1 MLLDDFNLAALFGL
15 GATLV
20 GVIADMMRVI
30 FFFLDSI
37 VYSLIP
43 VVYRGIF
50 ALYDI
55 DKIIGVGNTQNLLN
69 TAKETVYSFL
79 AIFMFFRVA
88 FSLITM
94 LVDPSLIDDKSKGAK
109 KIVLNI
115 FICLG
120 LIVVV
125 PVFFR
130 VAKNIQ
136 TRVLEEKIIER
147 AVGGDIYSNDQ
158 NYNLGNELAL
168 STWSVFLQPV
178 VDEGDAYDAWK
189 GVFESGNP
197 TIWPLP
203 VLATHLNDTTGG
215 ILGGLATKIAEVAAI
230 LRATGTV
237 TYQLGY
243 IWLISGLVG
252 IYVVWTMIK
261 LLIDVAYRSI
271 KFLLLEV
278 ISPIAIISYIDPK
291 SSEKGLFSK
300 WLSETLKTYL
310 SLFIRIFIF
319 AMVSVILKQISVSS
333 FFDEGNILTR
343 LFFILA
349 LVAFMKTAPKFI
361 DNLFGTEISKGSDAK
376 FGSDLLKQG
385 LGFVTGATIG
395 GISGG
400 VVAKRTGQPVFKN
413 IMKNAWQGGQKV
425 SGAAKKGGLGGLTG
439 VISSGFGTVADVKK
453 GLGYNA
459 DKDQEK
465 LIDNLEENVV
475 PKAEQAKKAASS
487 SFADGSKINSILNE
501 GRKVN
506 GRTYG
511 MGLEED
517 DKFKNAIIKNAAG
530 LAADEVKHSDDEE
543 YLKYRRLVADAK
555 ITDAMASRSYE
566 LAKEKYEHDESEY
579 VGAKDKASYV
589 ISLANDVARKE
600 YGQMDAASIQAEFT
614 RQLENYKNTARSSF
628 QSSNRTSQIELI
640 VGAGV
645 DRTQAEQ
652 MNETQLS
659 SAYDVVLDTISNNR
673 TTAFN
678 NGSASDK
685 VNLTVDLK
693 TSNVSHE
700 VAGASERDL
709 GIMFSELNEKNI
721 IATFGNSLGN
731 MAADSGKAAGDVK
744 TAEDVL
750 DKYLNSGKGKKAKD
764 IDTAYKIA
772 KGNFDAN
779 KLKNDNQSS

>member
-15 GATLV
+15 GATSV

-215 ILGGLATKIAEVAAI
+215 ILGGLATKIAGVAAI

-361 DNLFGTEISKGSDAK
+361 DNLFGTEISKGSDTK
-376 FGSDLLKQG
+376 FASDLLRGG
-385 LGFVTGATIG
+385 LGAIGGAATGAIGGAVVAGRKNLPMGRSVWEGAKKGLTGGFSSARKGSFIDYGKNIISGASGQAAREYFGLAKEADERKALRTKERVEAASDTYDALKSSFGYKDAPDAMTKATKLADAFRMKGIRFDPVANAKDKELNKALLDADEADLKDASLMTERGKVLDTALAYRKLVDDGTISQDMADKLTMQAIRKYNKLAASKHYARAKG
-395 GISGG
+395 DLNDASARAIQLEVSYDGKSATELQSIVTSKQLSNYQEILGMSVSGISGIENMS
-400 VVAKRTGQPVFKN
+400 VADIERTLRITISDDKREKINN
-413 IMKNAWQGGQKV
+413 IRNKSNTLRTTVDKKEISEFVADIDKFTEKAVAADGV
-425 SGAAKKGGLGGLTG
+425 SGKSEALLGKANAAVDEEMK
-439 VISSGFGTVADVKK
+439 ISSKSSEFIKRVQ
-453 GLGYNA
+453 LG
-459 DKDQEK
+459 D
-465 LIDNLEENVV
+465 
-475 PKAEQAKKAASS
+475 
-487 SFADGSKINSILNE
+487 
-501 GRKVN
+501 
-506 GRTYG
+506 
-511 MGLEED
+511 
-517 DKFKNAIIKNAAG
+517 
-530 LAADEVKHSDDEE
+530 
-543 YLKYRRLVADAK
+543 KYRGR
-555 ITDAMASRSYE
+555 
-566 LAKEKYEHDESEY
+566 
-579 VGAKDKASYV
+579 
-589 ISLANDVARKE
+589 
-600 YGQMDAASIQAEFT
+600 
-614 RQLENYKNTARSSF
+614 
-628 QSSNRTSQIELI
+628 
-640 VGAGV
+640 
-645 DRTQAEQ
+645 
-652 MNETQLS
+652 
-659 SAYDVVLDTISNNR
+659 
-673 TTAFN
+673 
-678 NGSASDK
+678 
-685 VNLTVDLK
+685 
-693 TSNVSHE
+693 
-700 VAGASERDL
+700 
-709 GIMFSELNEKNI
+709 
-721 IATFGNSLGN
+721 
-731 MAADSGKAAGDVK
+731 
-744 TAEDVL
+744 
-750 DKYLNSGKGKKAKD
+750 
-764 IDTAYKIA
+764 
-772 KGNFDAN
+772 
-779 KLKNDNQSS
+779 

>member
-15 GATLV
+15 GATSV
-20 GVIADMMRVI
+20 GGIADMMRVI

-215 ILGGLATKIAEVAAI
+215 ILGGLATKIAGVAAI

-261 LLIDVAYRSI
+261 MLIDVAYRSI

-361 DNLFGTEISKGSDAK
+361 DNLFGTEISKGSDTK
-376 FGSDLLKQG
+376 FASDLLRGG
-385 LGFVTGATIG
+385 LGAIGGAATGAIGGAVVAGRKNLPMGRSVWEGAKKGLTGGFSSARKGSFMDYGKNLISGASGQAAREYFGLAKEADERKALRTKERAEAASDTYDALKSSFGYKDAPDAMTKATKLADAFRTKGIRFDPVANAKDKELNKALLDADEADLKDASLMTERGKVLDTALAYRKLVDDGTISQDMADKLTMQAIRKYNKLAASKHYARAKG
-395 GISGG
+395 DLNDASARAIQLEVSYDGKSATELQSIVTSKQLSNYQEILGMSVSGISGIENMS
-400 VVAKRTGQPVFKN
+400 VADIERTLRITISDDKREKINN
-413 IMKNAWQGGQKV
+413 IRNKSNTLRTTVDKKEISEFVADIDKFTEKAVAADGV
-425 SGAAKKGGLGGLTG
+425 SGKSEALLGKANAAVDEEMK
-439 VISSGFGTVADVKK
+439 ISSKSSEFIKRVQ
-453 GLGYNA
+453 LG
-459 DKDQEK
+459 D
-465 LIDNLEENVV
+465 
-475 PKAEQAKKAASS
+475 
-487 SFADGSKINSILNE
+487 
-501 GRKVN
+501 
-506 GRTYG
+506 
-511 MGLEED
+511 
-517 DKFKNAIIKNAAG
+517 
-530 LAADEVKHSDDEE
+530 
-543 YLKYRRLVADAK
+543 KYRGR
-555 ITDAMASRSYE
+555 
-566 LAKEKYEHDESEY
+566 
-579 VGAKDKASYV
+579 
-589 ISLANDVARKE
+589 
-600 YGQMDAASIQAEFT
+600 
-614 RQLENYKNTARSSF
+614 
-628 QSSNRTSQIELI
+628 
-640 VGAGV
+640 
-645 DRTQAEQ
+645 
-652 MNETQLS
+652 
-659 SAYDVVLDTISNNR
+659 
-673 TTAFN
+673 
-678 NGSASDK
+678 
-685 VNLTVDLK
+685 
-693 TSNVSHE
+693 
-700 VAGASERDL
+700 
-709 GIMFSELNEKNI
+709 
-721 IATFGNSLGN
+721 
-731 MAADSGKAAGDVK
+731 
-744 TAEDVL
+744 
-750 DKYLNSGKGKKAKD
+750 
-764 IDTAYKIA
+764 
-772 KGNFDAN
+772 
-779 KLKNDNQSS
+779 

>member
-15 GATLV
+15 GATSV

-197 TIWPLP
+197 TTWPLP

-215 ILGGLATKIAEVAAI
+215 ILGGLDTKIAGVAAI

-261 LLIDVAYRSI
+261 MLIDVAYRSI

-361 DNLFGTEISKGSDAK
+361 DNLFGTEISKGSDTK
-376 FGSDLLKQG
+376 FASDLLRGG
-385 LGFVTGATIG
+385 LGAIGGAATGAIG
-395 GISGG
+395 GA
-400 VVAKRTGQPVFKN
+400 VVAGRKN
-413 IMKNAWQGGQKV
+413 LPMGRSVWEG
-425 SGAAKKGGLGGLTG
+425 AKKGLTG
-439 VISSGFGTVADVKK
+439 GFSSARKGSFMDYGKNLISGASGQAAREYFGLPKYADERKALRTKERAEVASDTYDALK
-453 GLGYNA
+453 
-459 DKDQEK
+459 
-465 LIDNLEENVV
+465 
-475 PKAEQAKKAASS
+475 S
-487 SFADGSKINSILNE
+487 SFGYKDAPDAMTKATKLADAFRTKDIRFDPITNEKDKELN
-501 GRKVN
+501 KAL
-506 GRTYG
+506 
-511 MGLEED
+511 MD
-517 DKFKNAIIKNAAG
+517 
-530 LAADEVKHSDDEE
+530 ADEAD
-543 YLKYRRLVADAK
+543 LKD
-555 ITDAMASRSYE
+555 T
-566 LAKEKYEHDESEY
+566 
-579 VGAKDKASYV
+579 
-589 ISLANDVARKE
+589 SLMMERGK
-600 YGQMDAASIQAEFT
+600 
-614 RQLENYKNTARSSF
+614 
-628 QSSNRTSQIELI
+628 
-640 VGAGV
+640 
-645 DRTQAEQ
+645 
-652 MNETQLS
+652 
-659 SAYDVVLDTISNNR
+659 VLDTALAYRKLVDDGTISQEMADKLTMQAIRKYNKLAAHHHYKRAEGDLNGASGRAIQLEVSYDGKSATELQSIVTSKQLSNYQEILGMSVSGIPGIENMSVADIERTLRITISDDKREKINNIRNKSNTLR
-673 TTAFN
+673 TTV
-678 NGSASDK
+678 DK
-685 VNLTVDLK
+685 K
-693 TSNVSHE
+693 EISE
-700 VAGASERDL
+700 FVAD
-709 GIMFSELNEKNI
+709 IDKFTEK
-721 IATFGNSLGN
+721 AV
-731 MAADSGKAAGDVK
+731 AAEGVSGKAEALLGKANAAVDEEMKISSKSSEFIKRVQ
-744 TAEDVL
+744 L
-750 DKYLNSGKGKKAKD
+750 GDKYRD
-764 IDTAYKIA
+764 R
-772 KGNFDAN
+772 
-779 KLKNDNQSS
+779 

>member
-15 GATLV
+15 GATSV
-20 GVIADMMRVI
+20 GIIADIMRVL

-55 DKIIGVGNTQNLLN
+55 DKIIGAGNTQNLLN

-147 AVGGDIYSNDQ
+147 AVGGDIYSNDK
-158 NYNLGNELAL
+158 NYNIGNELAL

-178 VDEGDAYDAWK
+178 VDEGGAYDAWK

-203 VLATHLNDTTGG
+203 VLAIHLNDTTGG
-215 ILGGLATKIAEVAAI
+215 ILGGLATKIAGVAAI

-310 SLFIRIFIF
+310 SLFIRIFTF

-385 LGFVTGATIG
+385 LGFVTGAAIG

-425 SGAAKKGGLGGLTG
+425 SGATKKGGLGGLTG

-453 GLGYNA
+453 GLGYNV

-764 IDTAYKIA
+764 IDAAYKIA

>member
-15 GATLV
+15 GATSV
-20 GVIADMMRVI
+20 GVIGDMMRVI

-215 ILGGLATKIAEVAAI
+215 ILGGLATKIAGVAAI

-261 LLIDVAYRSI
+261 MLIDVAYRSI

-361 DNLFGTEISKGSDAK
+361 DNLFGTEISKGSDTK
-376 FGSDLLKQG
+376 FASDLLRGG
-385 LGFVTGATIG
+385 LGAIGGAATGAIGGAVVAGRKNLPMGRSVWEGAKKGLTGGFSSARKGSFMDYGKNLISGASGQAAREYFGLAKEADERKALRTKERAEAASDTYDALKSSFGYKDAPDAMTKATKLADAFRTKGIRFDPVANAKDKELNKALLDADEADLKDASLMTERGKVLDTALAYRKLVDDGTISQDMADKLTMQAIRKYNKLAASKHYARAKG
-395 GISGG
+395 DLNDASARAIQLEVSYDGKSATELQSIVTSKQLSNYQEILGMSVSGISGIENMS
-400 VVAKRTGQPVFKN
+400 VADIERTLRITISDDKREKINN
-413 IMKNAWQGGQKV
+413 IRNKSNTLRTTVDKKEISEFVADIDKFTEKAVAADGV
-425 SGAAKKGGLGGLTG
+425 SGKSEALLGKANAAVDEEMK
-439 VISSGFGTVADVKK
+439 ISSKSSEFIKRVQ
-453 GLGYNA
+453 LG
-459 DKDQEK
+459 D
-465 LIDNLEENVV
+465 
-475 PKAEQAKKAASS
+475 
-487 SFADGSKINSILNE
+487 
-501 GRKVN
+501 
-506 GRTYG
+506 
-511 MGLEED
+511 
-517 DKFKNAIIKNAAG
+517 
-530 LAADEVKHSDDEE
+530 
-543 YLKYRRLVADAK
+543 KYRGR
-555 ITDAMASRSYE
+555 
-566 LAKEKYEHDESEY
+566 
-579 VGAKDKASYV
+579 
-589 ISLANDVARKE
+589 
-600 YGQMDAASIQAEFT
+600 
-614 RQLENYKNTARSSF
+614 
-628 QSSNRTSQIELI
+628 
-640 VGAGV
+640 
-645 DRTQAEQ
+645 
-652 MNETQLS
+652 
-659 SAYDVVLDTISNNR
+659 
-673 TTAFN
+673 
-678 NGSASDK
+678 
-685 VNLTVDLK
+685 
-693 TSNVSHE
+693 
-700 VAGASERDL
+700 
-709 GIMFSELNEKNI
+709 
-721 IATFGNSLGN
+721 
-731 MAADSGKAAGDVK
+731 
-744 TAEDVL
+744 
-750 DKYLNSGKGKKAKD
+750 
-764 IDTAYKIA
+764 
-772 KGNFDAN
+772 
-779 KLKNDNQSS
+779 

>member
-15 GATLV
+15 GATSV

-215 ILGGLATKIAEVAAI
+215 ILGGLATKIAGVAAI

-261 LLIDVAYRSI
+261 MLIDVAYRSI

-361 DNLFGTEISKGSDAK
+361 DNLFGTEISKGSDTK
-376 FGSDLLKQG
+376 FASDLLRGG
-385 LGFVTGATIG
+385 LGAIGGAATGAIGGAVVAGRKNLPMGRSVWEGAKKGLTGGFSSARKGSFMDYGKNLISGASGQAAREYFGLAKEADERKALRTKERAEAASDTYDALKSSFSYKDAPDAMTKATKLADAFRTKGIRFDPVANAKDKELNKALLDADEADLKDASLMTERGKVLDTALAYRKLVDDGTISQDMADKLTMQAIRKYNKLAASKHYARAKG
-395 GISGG
+395 DLNDASARAIQLEVSYDGKSSTELQSIVTSKQLSNYQEILGMSVSGISGIENMS
-400 VVAKRTGQPVFKN
+400 VADIERTLRITISDDKREKINN
-413 IMKNAWQGGQKV
+413 IRNKSNTLRTTVDKKEISEFVADIDKFTEKAVAADGV
-425 SGAAKKGGLGGLTG
+425 SGKSEALLGKANAAVDEEMK
-439 VISSGFGTVADVKK
+439 ISSKSSEFIKRVQ
-453 GLGYNA
+453 LG
-459 DKDQEK
+459 D
-465 LIDNLEENVV
+465 
-475 PKAEQAKKAASS
+475 
-487 SFADGSKINSILNE
+487 
-501 GRKVN
+501 
-506 GRTYG
+506 
-511 MGLEED
+511 
-517 DKFKNAIIKNAAG
+517 
-530 LAADEVKHSDDEE
+530 
-543 YLKYRRLVADAK
+543 KYRGR
-555 ITDAMASRSYE
+555 
-566 LAKEKYEHDESEY
+566 
-579 VGAKDKASYV
+579 
-589 ISLANDVARKE
+589 
-600 YGQMDAASIQAEFT
+600 
-614 RQLENYKNTARSSF
+614 
-628 QSSNRTSQIELI
+628 
-640 VGAGV
+640 
-645 DRTQAEQ
+645 
-652 MNETQLS
+652 
-659 SAYDVVLDTISNNR
+659 
-673 TTAFN
+673 
-678 NGSASDK
+678 
-685 VNLTVDLK
+685 
-693 TSNVSHE
+693 
-700 VAGASERDL
+700 
-709 GIMFSELNEKNI
+709 
-721 IATFGNSLGN
+721 
-731 MAADSGKAAGDVK
+731 
-744 TAEDVL
+744 
-750 DKYLNSGKGKKAKD
+750 
-764 IDTAYKIA
+764 
-772 KGNFDAN
+772 
-779 KLKNDNQSS
+779 

>member
-15 GATLV
+15 GATSV
-20 GVIADMMRVI
+20 GIIADMMRVI

-215 ILGGLATKIAEVAAI
+215 ILGGLATKIAGVAAI

-261 LLIDVAYRSI
+261 MLIDVAYRSI

-361 DNLFGTEISKGSDAK
+361 DNLFGTEISKGSDTK
-376 FGSDLLKQG
+376 FASDLLRGG
-385 LGFVTGATIG
+385 LGAIGGAATGAIGGAVVAGRKNLPMGRSVWEGAKKGLTGGFSSARKGSFMDYGKNLISGASGQAAREYFGLAKEADERKALRTKERAEAASDTYDALKSSFGYKDAPDAMTKATKLADTFRTKGIRFDPVANAKDKELNKALLDADEADLKDASLMTERGKVLDTALAYRKLVDDGTISQDMADKLTMQAIRKYNKLAASKHYARAKG
-395 GISGG
+395 DLNDASARAIQLEVSYDGKSSTELQSIVTSKQLSNYQEILGMSVSGISGIENMS
-400 VVAKRTGQPVFKN
+400 VADIERTLRITISDDKREKINN
-413 IMKNAWQGGQKV
+413 IRNKSNTLRTTVDKKEISEFVADIDKFTEKAVAADGV
-425 SGAAKKGGLGGLTG
+425 SGKSEALLGKANAAVDEEMK
-439 VISSGFGTVADVKK
+439 ISSKSSEFIKRVQ
-453 GLGYNA
+453 LG
-459 DKDQEK
+459 D
-465 LIDNLEENVV
+465 
-475 PKAEQAKKAASS
+475 
-487 SFADGSKINSILNE
+487 
-501 GRKVN
+501 
-506 GRTYG
+506 
-511 MGLEED
+511 
-517 DKFKNAIIKNAAG
+517 
-530 LAADEVKHSDDEE
+530 
-543 YLKYRRLVADAK
+543 KYRGR
-555 ITDAMASRSYE
+555 
-566 LAKEKYEHDESEY
+566 
-579 VGAKDKASYV
+579 
-589 ISLANDVARKE
+589 
-600 YGQMDAASIQAEFT
+600 
-614 RQLENYKNTARSSF
+614 
-628 QSSNRTSQIELI
+628 
-640 VGAGV
+640 
-645 DRTQAEQ
+645 
-652 MNETQLS
+652 
-659 SAYDVVLDTISNNR
+659 
-673 TTAFN
+673 
-678 NGSASDK
+678 
-685 VNLTVDLK
+685 
-693 TSNVSHE
+693 
-700 VAGASERDL
+700 
-709 GIMFSELNEKNI
+709 
-721 IATFGNSLGN
+721 
-731 MAADSGKAAGDVK
+731 
-744 TAEDVL
+744 
-750 DKYLNSGKGKKAKD
+750 
-764 IDTAYKIA
+764 
-772 KGNFDAN
+772 
-779 KLKNDNQSS
+779 

>member
-15 GATLV
+15 GATSV

-215 ILGGLATKIAEVAAI
+215 ILGGLATKIAGVAAI

-261 LLIDVAYRSI
+261 MLIDVAYRSI

-361 DNLFGTEISKGSDAK
+361 DNLFGTKISEGSDTK
-376 FGSDLLKQG
+376 FASDLLRGG
-385 LGFVTGATIG
+385 LGAIGGAATGAIG
-395 GISGG
+395 GA
-400 VVAKRTGQPVFKN
+400 VVAGRKN
-413 IMKNAWQGGQKV
+413 LPMGRSVWEG
-425 SGAAKKGGLGGLTG
+425 AKKGLTG
-439 VISSGFGTVADVKK
+439 GFSSARKGSFMEYGKNLISGASGQAAREYFGLPKYADERKALRTKERAEVASDTYDALK
-453 GLGYNA
+453 
-459 DKDQEK
+459 
-465 LIDNLEENVV
+465 
-475 PKAEQAKKAASS
+475 S
-487 SFADGSKINSILNE
+487 SFGYKDAPDAMTKATKLADAFRTKGIRFDPITNEKDKELN
-501 GRKVN
+501 KAL
-506 GRTYG
+506 
-511 MGLEED
+511 MD
-517 DKFKNAIIKNAAG
+517 
-530 LAADEVKHSDDEE
+530 ADEAD
-543 YLKYRRLVADAK
+543 LK
-555 ITDAMASRSYE
+555 
-566 LAKEKYEHDESEY
+566 
-579 VGAKDKASYV
+579 
-589 ISLANDVARKE
+589 
-600 YGQMDAASIQAEFT
+600 
-614 RQLENYKNTARSSF
+614 
-628 QSSNRTSQIELI
+628 
-640 VGAGV
+640 
-645 DRTQAEQ
+645 DRTLMMERGK
-652 MNETQLS
+652 
-659 SAYDVVLDTISNNR
+659 VLDTALAYRKLVDDGTISQEMADKLTMQAIRKYNKLAAHHHYKRAEGDLNGASGRAIQLEVSYDGKSATELQSIVTSKQLSNYQEILGMSVSGIPGIENMSVADIERTLRITISDDKREKINNIRNKSNTLR
-673 TTAFN
+673 TTV
-678 NGSASDK
+678 DK
-685 VNLTVDLK
+685 K
-693 TSNVSHE
+693 EISE
-700 VAGASERDL
+700 FVAD
-709 GIMFSELNEKNI
+709 IDKFTEK
-721 IATFGNSLGN
+721 AV
-731 MAADSGKAAGDVK
+731 AAEGVSGKAEALLGKANAAVDEEMKISSKSSEFIKRVQ
-744 TAEDVL
+744 L
-750 DKYLNSGKGKKAKD
+750 GDKYRD
-764 IDTAYKIA
+764 R
-772 KGNFDAN
+772 
-779 KLKNDNQSS
+779 

>member
-15 GATLV
+15 GATSV
-20 GVIADMMRVI
+20 GVIDMMRVI

-197 TIWPLP
+197 TVWPLP
-203 VLATHLNDTTGG
+203 VLAIHLNDTTGG
-215 ILGGLATKIAEVAAI
+215 ILGGLATKIAGVAAI

-361 DNLFGTEISKGSDAK
+361 DNLFGTEISKGSDTK

-385 LGFVTGATIG
+385 LGFVTGAAIG

-453 GLGYNA
+453 GLGYNV

-511 MGLEED
+511 MGLEGD

-555 ITDAMASRSYE
+555 ITDAMASRAYE

-579 VGAKDKASYV
+579 VGAKNKASYV